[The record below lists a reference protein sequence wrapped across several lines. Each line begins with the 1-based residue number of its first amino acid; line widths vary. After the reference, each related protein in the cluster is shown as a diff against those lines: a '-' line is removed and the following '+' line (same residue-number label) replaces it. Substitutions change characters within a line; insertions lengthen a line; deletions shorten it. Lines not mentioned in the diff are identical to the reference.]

1 MARSGDDGRCRH
13 GAEGAPLDRAD
24 TGGGAVIIAVRLHT
38 LLPLD
43 DGLYGLRLTIPHL
56 TCSSLRGCLSRL
68 PEMDGDKPEKKCFT
82 EYAIGYL
89 RVDIA
94 EVRTEGGR
102 L

>member
-1 MARSGDDGRCRH
+1 
-13 GAEGAPLDRAD
+13 
-24 TGGGAVIIAVRLHT
+24 
-38 LLPLD
+38 LD

-56 TCSSLRGCLSRL
+56 TCSSLSGCLSCL
-68 PEMDGDKPEKKCFT
+68 PETDSDKPEKKRFS

-94 EVRTEGGR
+94 EVRTEEGK